1 MRDEVAIALTNLDN
15 GMAQVLGVQTEI
27 GARLNLVDSTET
39 DNEDVSL
46 ITTAVQSELRD
57 LDYAEAISRLSLE
70 TTVLEAAQQSYVK
83 VAGLSLFNFIR

>member
-1 MRDEVAIALTNLDN
+1 MKMSAV
-15 GMAQVLGVQTEI
+15 
-27 GARLNLVDSTET
+27 
-39 DNEDVSL
+39 